1 MSGSVKSLNRYI
13 VKSAAKSADST
24 IQRFNDS
31 TIIIANRQRTKKI
44 NLRLLKQITEA
55 LLAELKI
62 ENAELG
68 VSLVG
73 AKEMAALNWK
83 FLRHE
88 GVTDVITFD
97 HGEKRKAESGKQKLL
112 HGELF
117 VCVDEAVWQAKHFKT
132 SWQSEIVRYIVHG
145 VLHLVGH
152 DDLTPELWRKMK
164 RAENLLLR
172 QLAKKFSLAQ
182 IGGGSKLRA

>member
-1 MSGSVKSLNRYI
+1 MTI
-13 VKSAAKSADST
+13 VIS
-24 IQRFNDS
+24 
-31 TIIIANRQRTKKI
+31 NRQRTKKI
-44 NLRLLKQITEA
+44 NLRLLKQITQA

-68 VSLVG
+68 INLVG

-88 GVTDVITFD
+88 GSTDVITFD
-97 HGEKRKAESGKQKLL
+97 HGEKRKCL

-117 VCVDEAVWQAKHFKT
+117 ICADEAVLHAKSFKT
-132 SWQSEIVRYIVHG
+132 NWQSEIVRYIVHG

-152 DDLTPELWRKMK
+152 GDLKPELRREMK
-164 RAENLLLR
+164 RAENLFLR
-172 QLAKKFSLAQ
+172 KLAKNFSLAQ